1 MPSLKNA
8 PFLVL
13 TQNIRYADD
22 MNGNS
27 FDERAPRYN
36 KLVTE
41 YMPDL
46 IYMQEDSNR
55 WSIMS
60 DAYFG
65 KIHGVSGLR

>member
-1 MPSLKNA
+1 
-8 PFLVL
+8 
-13 TQNIRYADD
+13 

-65 KIHGVSGLR
+65 KIYGVSGLR